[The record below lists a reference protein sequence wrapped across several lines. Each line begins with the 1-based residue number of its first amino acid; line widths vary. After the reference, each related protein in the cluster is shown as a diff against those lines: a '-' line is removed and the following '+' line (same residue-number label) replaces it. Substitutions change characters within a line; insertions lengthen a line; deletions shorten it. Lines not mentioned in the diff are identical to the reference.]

1 VKRKLLVV
9 EDNAELRENLADVL
23 EVAGY
28 DVATSALASTALARA
43 DELLDVALIDVKLPD
58 GSGHDVTRAL
68 KAARP
73 LCEVIL
79 LTGYASAESASDAV
93 QAGAWAWVSK
103 PFSTPDLLQRIE
115 QAMRHV
121 TTKRDKDEAL
131 QRARVAERLAAAG
144 TVTAGLS
151 HEIRNPL
158 NAAALQLSVLER
170 RLRRRGGADEAEL
183 LEPLSLARDEIRR
196 VDRLLTE
203 FLQMAKPESFRPQP
217 IALQDFLQRTT
228 ALFSVT
234 ASERKITL
242 ECSCPED
249 LQVTAD
255 REKLQQVLTN
265 LVLNALEALDKGG
278 AVKLSAERSGAE
290 VRIDVDDNG
299 PGVPE
304 EVARRIF
311 EPFFTTKARG
321 TGLGLAISH
330 QQVSLQGGRLTV
342 SRGPLGGARFT
353 VWLPQAP
360 AR

>member
-1 VKRKLLVV
+1 VRRKILIV
-9 EDNAELRENLADVL
+9 EDNPELRENLADVL

-28 DVATSALASTALARA
+28 EVATCALATNAVPSA
-43 DELLDVALIDVKLPD
+43 DELLDVALVDVKLPD
-58 GSGHDVTRAL
+58 GSGYDVARAL
-68 KAARP
+68 KNARP

-79 LTGYASAESASDAV
+79 LTGYASAESAGEAV

-121 TTKRDKDEAL
+121 ATKRDKDEAL

-170 RLRRRGGADEAEL
+170 RLKKRAVAEDAEL
-183 LEPLSLARDEIRR
+183 FEPLGLARDEIRR

-203 FLQMAKPESFRPQP
+203 FLQMAKPESFRPQR
-217 IALQDFLQRTT
+217 IVVQEFLERTV
-228 ALFSVT
+228 ALFSAT
-234 ASERKITL
+234 ASERKVKL
-242 ECSCPED
+242 EMSCPAE
-249 LQVTAD
+249 LTVSAD
-255 REKLQQVLTN
+255 REKLQQVVTN
-265 LVLNALEALDKGG
+265 LVLNALEALEKGG
-278 AVKLSAERSGAE
+278 LVKLSATRAGNE
-290 VRIDVDDNG
+290 VRLEVEDDG
-299 PGVPE
+299 PGVPD
-304 EVARRIF
+304 EVAKRIF

-330 QQVSLQGGRLTV
+330 QQVLLQGGRLAV
-342 SRGPLGGARFT
+342 GKGALGGARFS
-353 VWLPQAP
+353 VWLPTATT
-360 AR
+360 A

>member
-1 VKRKLLVV
+1 MRKILIV
-9 EDNAELRENLADVL
+9 EDNLELRENLADVL

-28 DVATSALASTALARA
+28 EVATCALAINAVPSA
-43 DELLDVALIDVKLPD
+43 DELLDVALVDVKLPD
-58 GSGHDVTRAL
+58 GSGYEVARAL
-68 KAARP
+68 KNARP

-79 LTGYASAESASDAV
+79 LTGYASAESAGEAV

-121 TTKRDKDEAL
+121 AAKRDKDEAL

-170 RLRRRGGADEAEL
+170 RLKKRAVAEDAEL
-183 LEPLSLARDEIRR
+183 FEPLTLARDEIRR

-203 FLQMAKPESFRPQP
+203 FLQLAKPESFRSENVAVPE
-217 IALQDFLQRTT
+217 FLERTV
-228 ALFSVT
+228 ALFSAT
-234 ASERKITL
+234 ATERKVQL
-242 ECSCPED
+242 QCACPEG
-249 LQVTAD
+249 LAVMAD
-255 REKLQQVLTN
+255 REKLQQVVTN
-265 LVLNALEALDKGG
+265 LMLNALEALERGG
-278 AVKLSAERSGAE
+278 TVKLSAVRAGNE
-290 VRIDVDDNG
+290 VRIDVDDDG

-304 EVARRIF
+304 AVARRIF

-330 QQVSLQGGRLTV
+330 QQVLLQGGRLTV
-342 SRGPLGGARFT
+342 TKGPLGGARFS
-353 VWLPQAP
+353 VGLPA
-360 AR
+360 AKG